1 MNPFTLYGYE
11 GADYFCDREEETG
24 RLLNALQNGRNTTLI
39 SMRRLGKTGL
49 IHHSLS
55 KLKREF
61 DCVYVD
67 IMATSTLTEFTEAFG
82 KAVLNQLEHPVVKS
96 WNTISDLFRKI
107 KPVFSLDPLSGVPQL
122 EFDLK
127 NNSESEITLEDI
139 FKFLEKRKKKVIVAI
154 DEFQQVVGY
163 PEKKTEALL
172 RTHIQRLKNVRFIFA
187 GSQKHLLTAMFND
200 ASRPFYQ
207 STEFMYLKRIE
218 KDAYA
223 KFINRHFTLA
233 SKKIAPLSIDE
244 ILEWTK
250 LHTFYVQALC
260 NKLYSLDEKNIDNKT
275 VHRMCLDI
283 LRQNEGAFIN
293 YKNLLPTQQWN
304 LLKAI
309 AKEDSVSR
317 LNQKSFLNQYHLSAS
332 SVQRSIKALLQREMV
347 VEEDGVYQ
355 VYDVFLGRWLATKF

>member
-11 GADYFCDREEETG
+11 GAAYFCNREKETVN
-24 RLLNALQNGRNTTLI
+24 LINALENGRNATLI
-39 SMRRLGKTGL
+39 SIRRLGKTGL

-55 KLKREF
+55 KLKRDF

-82 KAVLNQLEHPVVKS
+82 KAVLNQLEHPIAKS
-96 WNTISDLFRKI
+96 WNTISGLFRKI
-107 KPVFSLDPLSGVPQL
+107 KPVFSLDPLNGVPQL

-127 NNSESEITLEDI
+127 SSTESEITLEDI
-139 FKFLEKRKKKVIVAI
+139 FKFLEKRKRKVIVAL
-154 DEFQQVVGY
+154 DEFQQVAGY

-172 RTHIQRLKNVRFIFA
+172 RTHIQRLKNVRFVFA

-223 KFINRHFTLA
+223 KFITRHFTLA
-233 SKKIAPLSIDE
+233 SKKITSPCIDE

-250 LHTFYVQALC
+250 VHTFYVQALC
-260 NKLYSLDEKNIDNKT
+260 NKLYSLSEKNIDNKILQ
-275 VHRMCLDI
+275 RMCFDI
-283 LRQNEGAFIN
+283 LTQNEGTFIN

-309 AKEDSVSR
+309 AKEDAVSR
-317 LNQKSFLNQYHLSAS
+317 LNQKSFLNKYHLSAS

-347 VEEDGVYQ
+347 VEEEGVYQ
-355 VYDVFLGRWLATKF
+355 VYDVFLGRWLAAKF